1 MKTHAGRRWGTALAL
16 VALVP
21 SVGCSVLESDH
32 AHPTLLVY
40 NATCD
45 PGPCVPLTVYAFPA
59 DQPHTPGGFW
69 TIDIGLAF
77 EAFTCLEL
85 PSKRDFQAQNAST
98 GQTTVYTWTPGDP
111 VALGSTFAYESR
123 LADTPATSEF
133 LPSKAEG
140 WRVTLPD
147 GGDVLEDNA
156 CAPVQR

>member
-1 MKTHAGRRWGTALAL
+1 MKTQAWRRWGPALAL
-16 VALVP
+16 VALLP
-21 SVGCSVLESDH
+21 SVGCSVLEPDH
-32 AHPTLLVY
+32 AQPTLLVY

-45 PGPCVPLTVYAFPA
+45 PGPCVPLSVYGFPA

-69 TIDIGLAF
+69 TISLGMAF
-77 EAFTCLEL
+77 GQFTCFEL
-85 PSKRDFQAQNAST
+85 PSKQDFGVQNAST
-98 GQTTVYTWTPGDP
+98 GQTTVYTWTSADP
-111 VALGSTFAYESR
+111 VSLGSTFAYESHF
-123 LADTPATSEF
+123 AEAPVTPEF